1 MPQPEKCQC
10 RLLAGMP
17 QLDRSYWLIGVFILS
32 EEATEIISAGNPT
45 ATAFILTSSFWFA
58 VATTFGLIG
67 AGYLIAPDFLANIE
81 YIHFGRIRP
90 MHINAVLFGFVTPGL
105 LAVAFY
111 YFPKLLRTELYSH
124 KLGVFSAVFWNIM
137 VAAGVIG
144 ISLGYTQGREYAEL
158 PWAVDIMVVI
168 CFVMVVIN
176 ILMTIRQ
183 RKERI
188 LFVSIWYVTAAVVLT
203 SITYCLGNVIWK
215 PDTGALQGIPD
226 AILLWFYGHNIFGL
240 LLSPMGLA
248 VAYYVLP
255 IATRSPLY
263 SHTLSLLGFW
273 SLIIVYTHIGTHHL
287 LQVPVPTWLKTIS
300 IVDSI
305 AMVIPVMI
313 VLINL
318 WYTVKGKLGDIHA
331 DIGAKFVFTGTIMYF
346 FVNIQGSMMALPHV
360 QRITHFNNWVVGH
373 AHLGVLGFAGVT
385 ALGGL
390 YFIIPRI
397 TGKPLYSRFLA
408 DVQYWFVLIGM
419 TGFAVVL
426 TTVGLIQGNAWYN
439 GETLYRTLPEIQ
451 PYYILRASLGLLIV
465 IGAYIGLYN
474 IVRSLYFNRGAST

>member
-1 MPQPEKCQC
+1 
-10 RLLAGMP
+10 
-17 QLDRSYWLIGVFILS
+17 LS
-32 EEATEIISAGNPT
+32 EEATEYVVAANPT
-45 ATAFILTSSFWFA
+45 AKAFTLTSALWFA
-58 VATTFGLIG
+58 GATTLGMIA
-67 AGYLIAPDFLANIE
+67 AGYLIAPDFLANVE
-81 YIHFGRIRP
+81 YIHFGRVRP

-105 LAVAFY
+105 LAAAFY
-111 YFPKLLRTELYSH
+111 YFPKLLRTEIYSH
-124 KLGVFSAVFWNIM
+124 KLGVFSAIFWNIT
-137 VAAGVIG
+137 VAVGLIG
-144 ISLGYTQGREYAEL
+144 IAMGHTQGREYAEL
-158 PWAVDIMVVI
+158 AWPVDIMVVI
-168 CFVMVVIN
+168 SFAMVVFN

-183 RKERI
+183 RKESI
-188 LFVSIWYVTAAVVLT
+188 LFVSIWYTTAAVVLT

-215 PDTGALQGIPD
+215 PDTGALTGIPD

-240 LLSPMGLA
+240 LLTPMALGI
-248 VAYYVLP
+248 AYYALP

-263 SHTLSLLGFW
+263 SHTLSLIGFW

-300 IVDSI
+300 IVDSV

-331 DIGAKFVFTGTIMYF
+331 DIGAKFIFTGTIFYF

-373 AHLGVLGFAGVT
+373 AHIGVLGFAGVT

-390 YFIIPRI
+390 YFILPRI

-408 DVQYWFVLIGM
+408 DVQYWLVLIGI

-451 PYYILRASLGLLIV
+451 PYYILRASLGTFIM
-465 IGAYIGLYN
+465 IGAYLGLYN
-474 IVRSLYFNRGAST
+474 VVRSLYFNRGAST